1 MALAAAGGTL
11 AGTPS
16 FRVQT
21 SPHQL
26 PVPALGPPCFSEG
39 AVGGGCFGFFPS
51 VGGGKCPSCLGAAGT
66 VGAPTRHRSLAL
78 LRQKAELLAYLPP
91 CQLMTLPGGSP
102 PSGQLSL
109 EASCMSAGTSPG
121 LLVSVVPF

>member
-1 MALAAAGGTL
+1 MALAAAGETL

-16 FRVQT
+16 FHVQT
-21 SPHQL
+21 SL
-26 PVPALGPPCFSEG
+26 T
-39 AVGGGCFGFFPS
+39 
-51 VGGGKCPSCLGAAGT
+51 SCLSLPWALPASPRGGRGRMLQLFPLCRGRE
-66 VGAPTRHRSLAL
+66 VSQLSWGCGYRGGSDCRHRSLAL